1 MIDRGIS
8 FPYPGYM
15 PEGTADSG
23 RLAAPDGKAQPSARV
38 PGGGKASDK
47 GSGGLWRKFADLF
60 TSADPEKEKR
70 RELKAIART
79 LRKINNKLYNPKS
92 EQVLPGLGKL
102 FFEFYRTLGPAQT
115 LLAHAKSSNVLKSIL
130 IESSLNKDQAALK
143 ERLSEQAIRERMN
156 NAPGQSTIDELKN
169 DLKTFSAI
177 FDVPR
182 IRLINDQYKSL
193 AVLLHLVHFDYYM
206 LLRKFDPQLREGDY
220 LATPHFEPTSA
231 QYIEDE
237 LKDFLEILPALD
249 PLEDWN
255 ALWGILKAYRGS
267 EPVTDDAWRRL
278 QALIRRLAKTGEL
291 EMVAQLITGNPY
303 LKPNPRIYHGNIVDE
318 YLTTMRADTEAT
330 LQKVAKEKRGQNIE
344 ALIKEVYGEAVPNRL
359 ANYTED
365 ANQQMSKKMLGGY
378 TFAVPLNYLHAFLTD
393 CIKKE
398 MTQALDTILIRGKWS
413 DPNLSQILSESYHQ
427 LLAIA
432 DELEAFDR
440 ELAPDSEQGRR
451 LASVVSRADK
461 DRQRAYLARRLMNK
475 VNETARSL
483 VLRSGQNC
491 VTIGKMLKQVV
502 DDVSRGKPQL
512 IINWAEITGRSQRAL
527 KDQLAAHYK
536 KLYYFVQ
543 LMKLFV

>member
-1 MIDRGIS
+1 
-8 FPYPGYM
+8 M

-23 RLAAPDGKAQPSARV
+23 HLSASDAKAQPSARA
-38 PGGGKASDK
+38 PAGGKAAAK
-47 GSGGLWRKFADLF
+47 RQGGVWRKLADLF
-60 TSADPEKEKR
+60 SSSDPEKEKR
-70 RELKAIART
+70 RELKAIARD

-92 EQVLPGLGKL
+92 EQALPGLGKL
-102 FFEFYRTLGPAQT
+102 FFEFYRTLGSAQT

-130 IESSLNKDQAALK
+130 IESSLNKDQTALK

-182 IRLINDQYKSL
+182 SRLVNDQYKCLS
-193 AVLLHLVHFDYYM
+193 VLLHLVHFDYYM

-255 ALWGILKAYRGS
+255 ALWGLLKAYRGA
-267 EPVTDDAWRRL
+267 EPVTPDAWRRL
-278 QALIRRLAKTGEL
+278 LALIRRLGKTGEL
-291 EMVAQLITGNPY
+291 VMVAQLIAGNPY
-303 LKPNPRIYHGNIVDE
+303 LKPNPRIYRGNIIEE
-318 YLTTMRADTEAT
+318 YLTTMRADTEVT
-330 LQKVAKEKRGQNIE
+330 LQKVAKEKRTQNIE
-344 ALIKEVYGEAVPNRL
+344 ALIKEVFGEATPSRL
-359 ANYTED
+359 ANYTEE

-378 TFAVPLNYLHAFLTD
+378 TFAVPLNYLHAFLND
-393 CIKKE
+393 CVKKE
-398 MTQALDTILIRGKWS
+398 MTQALETILIRGKWS

-427 LLAIA
+427 LQAIA
-432 DELEAFDR
+432 EELERFDH

-451 LASVVSRADK
+451 LASVLSRADK

-483 VLRSGQNC
+483 ILRSGQHC

-512 IINWAEITGRSQRAL
+512 IINWSEITGRSQRYL
-527 KDQLAAHYK
+527 NDQLAGHYK

-543 LMKLFV
+543 LMKLFI